1 MCLFNRRKKEQ
12 LIISKINKIIEGSG
26 YTLALYKKDYK
37 HFGNC
42 IIKLVCPCKANIEII
57 TDRSEIIFDNK
68 IYPMEWLGD
77 TKKIEKDTLV
87 IKFLELIFNI
97 LQSDDWR
104 LAGKE
109 CYLFDELVEVNPTD
123 YINSFENPEMF
134 HEHCI
139 FCWDKV
145 EESKDDKYYRVLD
158 NSYWICENCYND
170 LKDILQF
177 KVK

>member
-1 MCLFNRRKKEQ
+1 MCLFIRRKKEQ
-12 LIISKINKIIEGSG
+12 LIISKINEIIEGSG

-42 IIKLVCPCKANIEII
+42 IIKLVCPGKANIKII

-68 IYPMEWLGD
+68 IYPMEWLRD

-109 CYLFDELVEVNPTD
+109 WYLFDELKKINPVE
-123 YINSFENPEMF
+123 YINSLEDPEMF

-145 EESKDDKYYRVLD
+145 EEKKDEESYRAAYD
-158 NSYWICENCYND
+158 SYWICKNCYND
-170 LKDILQF
+170 LKNILKF
-177 KVK
+177 RTK

>member
-1 MCLFNRRKKEQ
+1 MCLFRKKRQEQ
-12 LIISKINKIIEGSG
+12 VMNAKINAIIDGSG

-42 IIKLVCPCKANIEII
+42 IIKLVCPGKANIKII
-57 TDRSEIIFDNK
+57 TDRHEIIFDNK
-68 IYPMEWLGD
+68 VYRMDWIGNIREIDRDIL
-77 TKKIEKDTLV
+77 ILE
-87 IKFLELIFNI
+87 FLKLIFNI

-109 CYLFDELVEVNPTD
+109 WYLFDELKKINPVE
-123 YINSFENPEMF
+123 YINSLEDPEMF

-145 EESKDDKYYRVLD
+145 EEKKDEESYRAAYD
-158 NSYWICENCYND
+158 SYWICKNCYND
-170 LKDILQF
+170 LKNILKF
-177 KVK
+177 RTK

>member
-1 MCLFNRRKKEQ
+1 
-12 LIISKINKIIEGSG
+12 
-26 YTLALYKKDYK
+26 
-37 HFGNC
+37 
-42 IIKLVCPCKANIEII
+42 
-57 TDRSEIIFDNK
+57 
-68 IYPMEWLGD
+68 MEWLGD

>member
-1 MCLFNRRKKEQ
+1 M
-12 LIISKINKIIEGSG
+12 
-26 YTLALYKKDYK
+26 
-37 HFGNC
+37 
-42 IIKLVCPCKANIEII
+42 
-57 TDRSEIIFDNK
+57 
-68 IYPMEWLGD
+68 
-77 TKKIEKDTLV
+77 V
-87 IKFLELIFNI
+87 IKFLELIFKI

-109 CYLFDELVEVNPTD
+109 CYLFDELVEFTPTD
-123 YINSFENPEMF
+123 YINSLENPKMF
-134 HEHCI
+134 HDHCI

-145 EESKDDKYYRVLD
+145 EESKDGKYYRVLD